1 MRLRFVMVLGALCA
15 MSASALAQITEATA
29 AAYVRKVEM
38 PASTQASLKQQ
49 AETIINATYSGVL
62 SSWNAVGA
70 NKFSA
75 RTVKLQFQG
84 SLGYN
89 MALSLPAEAKSDVDV
104 AFLYLY
110 NSGNNQP
117 QPPNP
122 PNPGFSPVQLKE
134 KARDVF
140 KSTYSTYTYAIKDP
154 VVVIQKGT
162 GTAADHFD
170 IAFFD
175 ELIASGATPPS
186 STCVNTA
193 VKTSPCS
200 ELNWG
205 TSTTWGTTGNQQNW
219 SPSDRLNLNGT
230 LNAVFDRPQDSL
242 QIHEAGKIFKEWRY
256 KAYSAVDS
264 DVDSPEKP
272 PSIALVTL
280 LYNFLKTKPTT
291 YYNNNAFVL
300 LRDTIQY
307 SLATNFKNN
316 CSSQPPDFQILS
328 ITYPNSNLLSKM
340 TQAQKKDFCT
350 RLTDF
355 KGALDYATASTTSEA
370 QAITRLQSYL
380 PLFP

>member
-1 MRLRFVMVLGALCA
+1 MRLRFVMVLGALCVA
-15 MSASALAQITEATA
+15 PASAPAQITEATA
-29 AAYVRKVEM
+29 AAYVKKVEM
-38 PASTQASLKQQ
+38 PVSTQNSLKQQ
-49 AETIINATYSGVL
+49 AETIINTTYGNVL
-62 SSWNAVGA
+62 SNWNQVGA

-75 RTVKLQFQG
+75 RTMKLQFQG

-89 MALSLPAEAKSDVDV
+89 MALSLPAGAKSDVDV

-122 PNPGFSPVQLKE
+122 PSPSFSPVQLKE
-134 KARDVF
+134 LAQNVF
-140 KSTYSTYTYAIKDP
+140 KNAYPAYTYEIKDP
-154 VVVIQKGT
+154 VVVIQQGT

-170 IAFFD
+170 VAFFD
-175 ELIASGATPPS
+175 ELIATGATPPS

-205 TSTTWGTTGNQQNW
+205 TSPTWGTTGNQQNW
-219 SPSDRLNLNGT
+219 SPNDRLNLNGT
-230 LNAVFDRPQDSL
+230 LNAVFDRSQDSL

-256 KAYSAVDS
+256 QAYTAADS

-280 LYNFLKTKPTT
+280 LYNFLKTKPST
-291 YYNNNAFVL
+291 YYNNAFVL
-300 LRDTIQY
+300 LRETIQY
-307 SLATNFKNN
+307 SLTNNFRNN

-340 TQAQKKDFCT
+340 TQTQKKDFCT
-350 RLTDF
+350 KLTEF
-355 KGALDYATASTTSEA
+355 KGALDYATAPGTTEA
-370 QAITRLQSYL
+370 QAIARLQSYL

>member
-1 MRLRFVMVLGALCA
+1 MRLRFVMVLGALCVA
-15 MSASALAQITEATA
+15 PASAPAQITEATA
-29 AAYVRKVEM
+29 AAYVKKVEM
-38 PASTQASLKQQ
+38 PVSTQNSLKQQ
-49 AETIINATYSGVL
+49 AETIINTTYGNVL
-62 SSWNAVGA
+62 SNWNQVGA

-89 MALSLPAEAKSDVDV
+89 MALSLPAGAKSDVDV

-122 PNPGFSPVQLKE
+122 PSPSFSPVQLKE
-134 KARDVF
+134 IARNVF
-140 KSTYSTYTYAIKDP
+140 RSAYPAYTYEIKDP
-154 VVVIQKGT
+154 VVVIQQGT

-170 IAFFD
+170 VAFFD
-175 ELIASGATPPS
+175 ELIATGATPPS

-205 TSTTWGTTGNQQNW
+205 TSPTWGTTGNQQNW
-219 SPSDRLNLNGT
+219 SPNDRLNLNGT
-230 LNAVFDRPQDSL
+230 LNAVFDRSQDSL

-256 KAYSAVDS
+256 QAYTAADS

-280 LYNFLKTKPTT
+280 LYNFLKTKPST
-291 YYNNNAFVL
+291 YYNNAFVL
-300 LRDTIQY
+300 LRETIQY
-307 SLATNFKNN
+307 SLTNNFRNN

-340 TQAQKKDFCT
+340 TQTQKKDFCT
-350 RLTDF
+350 KLTEF
-355 KGALDYATASTTSEA
+355 KGALDYATAPGTTEA
-370 QAITRLQSYL
+370 QAIARLQSYL

>member
-1 MRLRFVMVLGALCA
+1 MKLRFVLVLGALCVA
-15 MSASALAQITEATA
+15 PASAPAQITEATA
-29 AAYVRKVEM
+29 AAYVKKVEM
-38 PASTQASLKQQ
+38 PVSTQNSLKQQ
-49 AETIINATYSGVL
+49 AETIINATYGNVL
-62 SSWNAVGA
+62 SNWNQVGA

-75 RTVKLQFQG
+75 RSVKLQFQG

-89 MALSLPAEAKSDVDV
+89 MALSLPAGAKSDVDV

-110 NSGNNQP
+110 NSGTNQP

-122 PNPGFSPVQLKE
+122 PSPSFSPVQLKE
-134 KARDVF
+134 IARNVF
-140 KSTYSTYTYAIKDP
+140 KNAYPAYTYEIKDP
-154 VVVIQKGT
+154 VVVIQQGT

-170 IAFFD
+170 VAFFD
-175 ELIASGATPPS
+175 ELIATGATPPS

-205 TSTTWGTTGNQQNW
+205 TSNTWGTTGNQQNW
-219 SPSDRLNLNGT
+219 TANDRLNLNGT
-230 LNAVFDRPQDSL
+230 LNAVFDRSQDSL

-256 KAYSAVDS
+256 QAYTAADS

-280 LYNFLKTKPTT
+280 LYNFLRTKPST
-291 YYNNNAFVL
+291 YYNNAFVL
-300 LRDTIQY
+300 LRETIQY
-307 SLATNFKNN
+307 SFTNNFRSN

-328 ITYPNSNLLSKM
+328 LTYPNSDLLSKM
-340 TQAQKKDFCT
+340 TQTQKKDFCT
-350 RLTDF
+350 KLTDF
-355 KGALDYATASTTSEA
+355 KGALDYATAPGTTEA
-370 QAITRLQSYL
+370 QAIARLQSYL

>member
-15 MSASALAQITEATA
+15 MPASALAQITEATA
-29 AAYVRKVEM
+29 AAYVKKVEM
-38 PASTQASLKQQ
+38 PDSTQSSLKQQ
-49 AETIINATYSGVL
+49 AQTIIDATYTGVL

-70 NKFSA
+70 NKFTA
-75 RTVKLQFQG
+75 RTVRLQFQG

-122 PNPGFSPVQLKE
+122 PNPAFSPVQLKDR
-134 KARDVF
+134 ARDVF
-140 KSTYSTYTYAIKDP
+140 KNAYPSYTYAIKDP

-186 STCVNTA
+186 STCVNTS

-205 TSTTWGTTGNQQNW
+205 TSTNWGTTGNQQNW

-230 LNAVFDRPQDSL
+230 LNAVFDGRQDSL

-256 KAYSAVDS
+256 KVYATPDS

-280 LYNFLKTKPTT
+280 LYNFLKTNPTP
-291 YYNNNAFVL
+291 YSNAFVL

-307 SLATNFKNN
+307 SLTTNFKNN
-316 CSSQPPDFQILS
+316 CDSQPPDFQILA

-340 TQAQKKDFCT
+340 IQKEKKEFCT
-350 RLTDF
+350 KLTAF
-355 KGALDYATASTTSEA
+355 KGALDYATDSKTSEA
-370 QAITRLQSYL
+370 QAITRLQNYL